1 MELRGKGYFRL
12 FKCVNGKKKSGSNS
26 SRIHALES
34 MVSKTNGG
42 RVVSYVEEDNKGVV
56 RMKLVVKKSELKQ
69 LVESM
74 NAGQDRTMSS
84 SSSSYLTAEE
94 RLNHL
99 VRKKKHASYRTKPC
113 KCWSPALQS
122 IPEEFS
128 AYY

>member
-1 MELRGKGYFRL
+1 MDLRGKGYFRL
-12 FKCVNGKKKSGSNS
+12 FKCVNGKKKSGITNS

-42 RVVSYVEEDNKGVV
+42 GVVSYVEEDNKGVV

-69 LVESM
+69 LVESI
-74 NAGQDRTMSS
+74 NAAHDRTMSS
-84 SSSSYLTAEE
+84 SSLTAEE

-128 AYY
+128 AY